1 MSKKDSNMKGRVLIT
16 GLPFEPVK
24 ATALSLSR
32 IKGVKMPG
40 YTQINVGMGVG
51 GQRHQG
57 Q

>member
-1 MSKKDSNMKGRVLIT
+1 MKGRVLIT